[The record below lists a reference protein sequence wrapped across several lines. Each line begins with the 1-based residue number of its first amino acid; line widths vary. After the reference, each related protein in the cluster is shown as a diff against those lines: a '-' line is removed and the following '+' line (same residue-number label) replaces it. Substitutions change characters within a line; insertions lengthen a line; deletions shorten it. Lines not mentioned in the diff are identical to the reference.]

1 MDVLMVVKYCEL
13 CIEQWEEGWQESVC
27 VRVYV
32 IVNYRVLCKKY

>member
-13 CIEQWEEGWQESVC
+13 CIEQWEEGWQEGVC
-27 VRVYV
+27 VCV